1 VLTRD
6 AEVFL
11 EIQEELLLRI
21 IDIVEASGTAVSLPS
36 GTAPVA
42 KNPDGSSITGPVLA
56 RFSDMPADSRTLP
69 ILRGGVAGTADPNS
83 FDTSEATLT
92 RRSAEEGAV
101 IPMSSADTAVNVTSR
116 YALKLYVDDQ
126 LRRIPWDL
134 AVYQQGAVG
143 NDRSLRTHI
152 ANTKGVTRV
161 ESMAFLRARFPEGG
175 EVEAQVE
182 AHNVTVRSVEYR
194 GGAALEVRRSVFG
207 AAPDIDTFAFLPSFD
222 FHNGTIEVEVAGSV
236 LPDAPAGARGFVGVV
251 FRVETTDG
259 SFACEGIYL
268 RPTNGRADDQVRR
281 NHSTQYFAYPGYDFA
296 RLRREEPAKYESYVD
311 LIPGEW
317 TLMRVEVK
325 DATA

>member
-1 VLTRD
+1 MFARMKVAGIATW
-6 AEVFL
+6 V
-11 EIQEELLLRI
+11 
-21 IDIVEASGTAVSLPS
+21 AV
-36 GTAPVA
+36 
-42 KNPDGSSITGPVLA
+42 VLA
-56 RFSDMPADSRTLP
+56 VICA
-69 ILRGGVAGTADPNS
+69 AGA
-83 FDTSEATLT
+83 
-92 RRSAEEGAV
+92 AEME
-101 IPMSSADTAVNVTSR
+101 ISL
-116 YALKLYVDDQ
+116 ALD
-126 LRRIPWDL
+126 
-134 AVYQQGAVG
+134 
-143 NDRSLRTHI
+143 N
-152 ANTKGVTRV
+152 
-161 ESMAFLRARFPEGG
+161 
-175 EVEAQVE
+175 EAQVE

-325 DATA
+325 DATAKLFVGTAPQPVLIVSDLKRGANAHGSVGLYVDNGTDGHFRKLRVRRTS